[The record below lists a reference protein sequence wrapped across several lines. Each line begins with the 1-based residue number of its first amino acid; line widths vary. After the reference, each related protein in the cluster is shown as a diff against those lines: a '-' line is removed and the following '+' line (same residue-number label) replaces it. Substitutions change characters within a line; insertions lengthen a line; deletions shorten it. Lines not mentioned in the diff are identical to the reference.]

1 MAVRQ
6 ESYCHFFYNYMA
18 EVILLT
24 PEQEKLVVENM
35 KLAYF
40 AANKYYLKFGLEQ
53 EEAISLAFLGLVKAA
68 TIFDETKKVKFS
80 TLAMKCMYN
89 TFLQDLRKRSKQ
101 VDTISFDCLV
111 SADSDITYADLF
123 PDKNDSY
130 SYIENRE
137 MIENCLREL
146 TGREQEVVLAYL
158 TDPNQRQVQLS
169 KTFGISRQ
177 RISIIINKF
186 RDICRKY
193 LQNR

>member
-24 PEQEKLVVENM
+24 PEQEKLVIENM

-40 AANKYYLKFGLEQ
+40 AANRYYLKFGLEQ

-68 TIFDETKKVKFS
+68 TVFDETKKVKFS

-123 PDKNDSY
+123 PDKDDPY

-137 MIENCLREL
+137 MIESCLREL
-146 TGREQEVVLAYL
+146 TGREQEVVITYLAN
-158 TDPNQRQVQLS
+158 PNQRQVQLS

>member
-1 MAVRQ
+1 M
-6 ESYCHFFYNYMA
+6 
-18 EVILLT
+18 T
-24 PEQEKLVVENM
+24 PEQEKLVIENM

-68 TIFDETKKVKFS
+68 SIFDENKKVKFS

-89 TFLQDLRKRSKQ
+89 TFLQDLRKRSKE
-101 VDTISFDCLV
+101 VDTVSFDSLV
-111 SADSDITYADLF
+111 SEDSGITYADLF
-123 PDKNDSY
+123 PDKDDSY

-137 MIENCLREL
+137 MIESCLREL

-186 RDICRKY
+186 KDICRKY

>member
-1 MAVRQ
+1 M
-6 ESYCHFFYNYMA
+6 
-18 EVILLT
+18 T
-24 PEQEKLVVENM
+24 PDQEKLVIENI

-40 AANKYYLKFGLEQ
+40 AANRYYLKFGLEQ
-53 EEAISLAFLGLVKAA
+53 EEAISLAFVGLVKAA

-101 VDTISFDCLV
+101 VNTVSFDSLI
-111 SADSDITYADLF
+111 SEYSEITYADLF

-137 MIENCLREL
+137 MIESCLREL

-158 TDPNQRQVQLS
+158 ANPNQKQAHLS
-169 KTFGISRQ
+169 KKFGISRQ

-186 RDICRKY
+186 KDICRNY

>member
-6 ESYCHFFYNYMA
+6 ESYCHFFYNYMT
-18 EVILLT
+18 EVVALT
-24 PEQEKLVVENM
+24 PEQEKLVIENL

-68 TIFDETKKVKFS
+68 TIFDEAKKVKFS

-101 VDTISFDCLV
+101 VDSISLNSLICEE
-111 SADSDITYADLF
+111 SDITYADLF
-123 PDKNDSY
+123 PDKNNAY
-130 SYIENRE
+130 LYIEDRE
-137 MIENCLREL
+137 MIRCCLE
-146 TGREQEVVLAYL
+146 YL
-158 TDPNQRQVQLS
+158 TDRERSIVIAYLSNPDQKQAQLA
-169 KTFGISRQ
+169 KKYGISRQ

-186 RDICRKY
+186 KDTCRSY

>member
-24 PEQEKLVVENM
+24 PEQEKLVIENM

-40 AANKYYLKFGLEQ
+40 AANRYYLKFGLEQ

-123 PDKNDSY
+123 PDKDDPY

-137 MIENCLREL
+137 MIESCLREL
-146 TGREQEVVLAYL
+146 TGREQEVVTAYL
-158 TDPNQRQVQLS
+158 ANPSQRQVHLS
-169 KTFGISRQ
+169 KKFGISRQ

-186 RDICRKY
+186 RDNCRSY
-193 LQNR
+193 LQDR

>member
-24 PEQEKLVVENM
+24 PEQEKLVIENM

-40 AANKYYLKFGLEQ
+40 AANRYYLKFGLEQ

-123 PDKNDSY
+123 PDKDDPY

-137 MIENCLREL
+137 MIESCLREL
-146 TGREQEVVLAYL
+146 TGREQEVVITYLAN
-158 TDPNQRQVQLS
+158 PNQRQVQLS

>member
-6 ESYCHFFYNYMA
+6 KSYCHFFYNYMA
-18 EVILLT
+18 EVVVLT
-24 PEQEKLVVENM
+24 PQQEKLVIENM

-68 TIFDETKKVKFS
+68 TIFDGAKKVKFS

-89 TFLQDLRKRSKQ
+89 TFLQDLRKRSKE
-101 VDTISFDCLV
+101 VDTVSFDCLV
-111 SADSDITYADLF
+111 SEDSEMTYADLF
-123 PDKNDSY
+123 SDKDDSY
-130 SYIENRE
+130 SYIESRE
-137 MIENCLREL
+137 MIESCLREL
-146 TGREQEVVLAYL
+146 TSREQEVVIAYL
-158 TDPNQRQVQLS
+158 ANPSQRQIHLS
-169 KTFGISRQ
+169 KKFGISRQ

-186 RDICRKY
+186 KDTCRNY

>member
-1 MAVRQ
+1 
-6 ESYCHFFYNYMA
+6 MA

-24 PEQEKLVVENM
+24 PEQEKLVIENM

-40 AANKYYLKFGLEQ
+40 AANRYYLKFGLEQ

-123 PDKNDSY
+123 PDKDDPY

-137 MIENCLREL
+137 MIESCLREL
-146 TGREQEVVLAYL
+146 TGREQEVVTAYL
-158 TDPNQRQVQLS
+158 ANPSQRQVHLS
-169 KTFGISRQ
+169 KKFGLSRQ
-177 RISIIINKF
+177 RISMIINKF

>member
-1 MAVRQ
+1 M
-6 ESYCHFFYNYMA
+6 
-18 EVILLT
+18 T
-24 PEQEKLVVENM
+24 PEQEKLVIENM

-68 TIFDETKKVKFS
+68 TIFDETKKVRFS

-89 TFLQDLRKRSKQ
+89 TFLQDLRKRSKE
-101 VDTISFDCLV
+101 VDTVSLDSLISE
-111 SADSDITYADLF
+111 DSQMTYADLF
-123 PDKNDSY
+123 PDKDDSY

-137 MIENCLREL
+137 MIESCLREL
-146 TGREQEVVLAYL
+146 TGREQEVVIAYL
-158 TDPNQRQVQLS
+158 ANPNQRQAQLA
-169 KTFGISRQ
+169 KKYGISRQ

-186 RDICRKY
+186 KDICRNY

>member
-18 EVILLT
+18 EVIALT
-24 PEQEKLVVENM
+24 PQQDKLVTDNV

-68 TIFDETKKVKFS
+68 SIFDKTKKVKFS

-89 TFLQDLRKRSKQ
+89 TFLQDLRKRSKE
-101 VDTISFDCLV
+101 VHTISFDSLV

-123 PDKNDSY
+123 PDKDDSY

-137 MIENCLREL
+137 MVESCLREL
-146 TGREQEVVLAYL
+146 TGREQEVVIAYL
-158 TDPNQRQVQLS
+158 SNPNQKQVQLS
-169 KTFGISRQ
+169 KTFGVSRQ
-177 RISIIINKF
+177 RISIIVNKF
-186 RDICRKY
+186 KDRCRNY
-193 LQNR
+193 VQNR

>member
-6 ESYCHFFYNYMA
+6 ESYCHFFYNHVT
-18 EVILLT
+18 EVVALT
-24 PEQEKLVVENM
+24 PEQEKLVTENI

-89 TFLQDLRKRSKQ
+89 TFLQDLRKRSKE
-101 VDTISFDCLV
+101 VDTVSFDSLV
-111 SADSDITYADLF
+111 SDDSEITYADLF
-123 PDKNDSY
+123 P
-130 SYIENRE
+130 
-137 MIENCLREL
+137 
-146 TGREQEVVLAYL
+146 EQEVVIAYL
-158 TDPNQRQVQLS
+158 ANPNQKQIHLS
-169 KTFGISRQ
+169 KKFGISRQ
-177 RISIIINKF
+177 RISIILNKF
-186 RDICRKY
+186 KDICRNY